1 MDLNLKNK
9 KVFISG
15 STKGIGFETAKLFLK
30 EGASVIINGRTDKSV
45 NEAISELNNRNVKG
59 ITADFSDES
68 NINSLIK
75 KLPSDIDILVN
86 NVGIFRGKDFK
97 DETPDDWSDHIEV
110 NLMSGVKLSKHFLPK
125 MINRNWGRYYLSHL
139 NAQL

>member
-15 STKGIGFETAKLFLK
+15 STKGIGFETATLFLK

-45 NEAISELNNRNVKG
+45 NEAISELNNPNVKG
-59 ITADFSDES
+59 IKADFSDDS

-86 NVGIFRGKDFK
+86 NLSLI
-97 DETPDDWSDHIEV
+97 HI
-110 NLMSGVKLSKHFLPK
+110 
-125 MINRNWGRYYLSHL
+125 
-139 NAQL
+139 